1 MVVITISIEEYNAL
15 KRKEVVFDFE
25 KAKIEKRVKD
35 GSYVD
40 DDTRLLYGVPSRTE
54 MMQETL
60 EGIRE
65 KLSEEKAAYHWEDVA
80 E

>member
-15 KRKEVVFDFE
+15 KRKEVIFDFE

-54 MMQETL
+54 MMEETL
-60 EGIRE
+60 DGIR
-65 KLSEEKAAYHWEDVA
+65 KRQPTVVLEEGE
-80 E
+80 

>member
-1 MVVITISIEEYNAL
+1 MGIMISREEYDVL
-15 KRKEVVFDFE
+15 KRKETIFEFE
-25 KAKIEKRVKD
+25 KAKIEKRIKD

-60 EGIRE
+60 EGIRG
-65 KLSEEKAAYHWEDVA
+65 KLAAETVTYSFEEVTE
-80 E
+80 